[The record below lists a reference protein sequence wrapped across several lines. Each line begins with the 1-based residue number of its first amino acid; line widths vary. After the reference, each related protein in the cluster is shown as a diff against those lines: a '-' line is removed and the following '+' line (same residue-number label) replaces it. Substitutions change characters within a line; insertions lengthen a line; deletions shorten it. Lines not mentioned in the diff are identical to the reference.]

1 MGAEADLVRH
11 LFPWSNTE
19 GVGEESLG
27 LGSPFPVTREPS
39 NVS

>member
-1 MGAEADLVRH
+1 MGSGADLVRH
-11 LFPWSNTE
+11 FFPWSITE

-27 LGSPFPVTREPS
+27 LGSHFPVTREPS